1 MKKLFNLEFE
11 NVDYKDFPNFSD
23 AFITYAEYEDGT
35 PLTQAELENREAGD
49 FFDEMYQSL
58 I

>member
-1 MKKLFNLEFE
+1 MKKLFKLEFE

-35 PLTQAELENREAGD
+35 PLTAAELENREAGD